1 MATWAKTEELASA
14 VLCTRIVRDT
24 ADAHAVYARAF
35 EITAA
40 PQAIPDTKFRVCLLD
55 GFVRYLLVKRN
66 VVEDSDRR
74 EIKERQNKKE
84 K

>member
-1 MATWAKTEELASA
+1 VATWAKTEELASA
-14 VLCTRIVRDT
+14 VLFTRIGQDT
-24 ADAHAVYARAF
+24 AAAHAVYARAF
-35 EITAA
+35 EITAV
-40 PQAIPDTKFRVCLLD
+40 PQAIPDTKFRVRLLD